1 MKITGL
7 FLVALFSLSFAAYGD
22 ESPHK
27 AAPLKPYPRLLPLQL
42 TIPPTA
48 QTDIPLIGVSVSLK
62 NPGNAAPNAR
72 LRLIIHDKDH
82 AHAGGHHGLSPDSVK
97 IEVLEEGTWKPVLLG
112 VVSGGVLG
120 AIGTEG
126 GTAHRERHER
136 NGFAI
141 PAGMNKTW
149 QLRLTFSEPGI
160 YTFVAAVSPDNG
172 SRHLAQPAH
181 SIIEV
186 Q

>member
-7 FLVALFSLSFAAYGD
+7 FLAALFSISITAYGG
-22 ESPHK
+22 ESPPNVV
-27 AAPLKPYPRLLPLQL
+27 PLKPYPRLLPLQL
-42 TIPPTA
+42 SVPPTA
-48 QTDIPLIGVSVSLK
+48 QAGIPLTGVSVSLR
-62 NPGNAAPNAR
+62 NPGNEAPNSR

-82 AHAGGHHGLSPDSVK
+82 HAVGHHGLSLEDVK
-97 IEVLEEGTWKPVLLG
+97 VEVLEEGVWKPVLLG
-112 VVSGGVLG
+112 VVSGGVMG

-126 GTAHRERHER
+126 VSAHRERHER
-136 NGFAI
+136 NGFAL
-141 PAGMNKTW
+141 PAGLNKTW
-149 QLRLTFSEPGI
+149 QLRLTFSVPGI